1 MSNKPSWA
9 NEEEIRATKLA
20 TKGQTANNAAP
31 KLKRVEREPK
41 RMQKAF
47 YIQPKH
53 AEAFEDFVLKQKRS
67 KGKKAPELAEE
78 AIKLLLSKYGENTKE
93 L

>member
-1 MSNKPSWA
+1 MSKPSWA
-9 NEEEIRATKLA
+9 NEEENRATELVN
-20 TKGQTANNAAP
+20 KGQTANDTAP
-31 KLKRVEREPK
+31 KLKRVDREPQ

-53 AEAFEDFVLKQKRS
+53 AEAFEYFVFKQKKI

-78 AIKLLLSKYGENTKE
+78 AIKLLLEKYGEDAKE